1 MEKRALRRLPV
12 TEASCKDVEFIRR
25 VSGLVWIMKAK
36 KEQTKDGQYL
46 VVSFFHRD
54 DLLTGKKRPVL
65 RTFFG
70 PKTTFLKIWKIRKI
84 IGGQEPDGIF

>member
-46 VVSFFHRD
+46 VVSFS
-54 DLLTGKKRPVL
+54 
-65 RTFFG
+65 
-70 PKTTFLKIWKIRKI
+70 
-84 IGGQEPDGIF
+84 IGTIF